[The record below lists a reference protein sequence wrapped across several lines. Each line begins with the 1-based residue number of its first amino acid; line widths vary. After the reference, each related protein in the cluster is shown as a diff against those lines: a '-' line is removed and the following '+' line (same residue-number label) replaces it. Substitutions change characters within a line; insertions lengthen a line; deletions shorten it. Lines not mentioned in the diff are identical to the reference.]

1 MKQDTYVLYY
11 FIFFISVLKTN
22 EVNKR
27 KLNNSFEE
35 QKSAKKTQLNEKNT
49 ILEKKKFAEE
59 RKKRLDEFQK
69 TIRKVAKA
77 SAKKKVYKIYNGYSI
92 IISTYL

>member
-1 MKQDTYVLYY
+1 MKNISMC
-11 FIFFISVLKTN
+11 FITLFFYNDKLVSVLKTN

-27 KLNNSFEE
+27 KLINSFDE

-59 RKKRLDEFQK
+59 RKKRLDELQK
-69 TIRKVAKA
+69 TIRKVAKD
-77 SAKKKVYKIYNGYSI
+77 SVKKKVHKI
-92 IISTYL
+92 